1 MGKHQRGVHG
11 VEAIIPMAAAH
22 ATWMMPSTISR
33 MRRCGSRPWP
43 GGMRCASRTCS
54 SPWRMPQAGWRWPG
68 PLICCMEGGSRSPA
82 FVLHPAGGRAGA
94 ACAVRPCAHGQHHHA
109 ACGGQASA
117 GPDALYACCAAAHEP
132 ITVPGVTARQ
142 ATGPS
147 GYGKPES
154 GVWGNGL
161 LKGMRLR
168 RQGCGAAWLTPPPAP
183 AAAPHHENSPAS
195 PAFPAIPG
203 LLHPCVHPVLLP
215 WRALSLPPGW
225 NQDD

>member
-1 MGKHQRGVHG
+1 MDDAVHNQSDAPVWEPTVARGHAVRQPHMLIAVADAAGRVALARAVHLL
-11 VEAIIPMAAAH
+11 H
-22 ATWMMPSTISR
+22 
-33 MRRCGSRPWP
+33 
-43 GGMRCASRTCS
+43 GGR
-54 SPWRMPQAGWRWPG
+54 
-68 PLICCMEGGSRSPA
+68 SRSPA